1 MTDKIVL
8 IVEDDKSL
16 GQALSDTLELAGMQ
30 PIHVTDGQAALNI
43 LASQEVNVIVS
54 DVQMKPMDGF
64 ELLENLR
71 KRFASI
77 PVILMTAFAT
87 VERAVSALHMG
98 AVDYLVKPFES
109 DVLIDKISRYLPI
122 EVPQVSSLI
131 AEDLRTRELVEMARR
146 VAQSDASV
154 MIGGESGSGKEV
166 FAQFIHRNSP
176 RCEEAFVAIN
186 CAAIPDNMLEA
197 VLFGYEKGA
206 FTGAYKSSPGKFEQ
220 AQGGTLLLDEI
231 SEMSM
236 PLQAKLLRVLQ
247 EREVE
252 RLGSNKTIDLDVRVL
267 ATSNRK
273 LREEVAAGRFR
284 EDLFYRLNVFPLT
297 LAPLRERTRDIL
309 PLAEYLVMRHLRVGE
324 VVPSFS
330 DAAIAKMEQHAW
342 PGNVRELDNVVQRA
356 LILRNGDVVEEQ
368 DLCFET
374 ETSDLILHQPAQAT
388 ASEFTGQSA
397 GSTSG
402 VSALSADDDA
412 ESNTIS
418 VEKQG
423 KGNLSSDLRSVEDQM
438 ILDALKNGNGSR
450 KVAAETLGISPRTL
464 RYKIARLRDAGV
476 AIPR

>member
-1 MTDKIVL
+1 MTENIVL

-16 GQALSDTLELAGMQ
+16 GTALSDTLELAGMQ
-30 PIHVTDGQAALNI
+30 TIHVTDGQAALNI
-43 LASQEVNVIVS
+43 LSNQEVNLVVS

-64 ELLENLR
+64 SLLENMR

-87 VERAVSALHMG
+87 VERAVSAMHLG

-109 DVLIDKISRYLPI
+109 DVLIDKVSRYLPL
-122 EVPQVSSLI
+122 ETQQPSSLI
-131 AEDLRTRELVEMARR
+131 AEDLRTRELVEMALR

-166 FAQFIHRNSP
+166 FAKFIHQNSP

-206 FTGAYKSSPGKFEQ
+206 FTGAYKSAPGKFEL

-252 RLGSNKTIDLDVRVL
+252 RLGGNKIIDLDVRVL

-297 LAPLRERTRDIL
+297 LAPLRERTRDII
-309 PLAEYLVMRHLRVGE
+309 PLAEYLMQRHLRVGQAMPTLTE
-324 VVPSFS
+324 E
-330 DAAIAKMEQHAW
+330 AKQGLLAHHW

-356 LILRNGDVVEEQ
+356 LILRAGDEVTAQ
-368 DLCFET
+368 DLCFENEDTGTVVTAAVT
-374 ETSDLILHQPAQAT
+374 ETQQAPASGRMQAS
-388 ASEFTGQSA
+388 ASESVSSA
-397 GSTSG
+397 NTQGSGS
-402 VSALSADDDA
+402 
-412 ESNTIS
+412 
-418 VEKQG
+418 
-423 KGNLSSDLRSVEDQM
+423 LSSDLKSVEDQM
-438 ILDALKNGNGSR
+438 ILDALHSGNGSR
-450 KVAAETLGISPRTL
+450 KVAAEILGISPRTL